1 MDDRHRP
8 VRRFAAVVVL
18 VAAAD
23 LLAKYLAA
31 GALAGRAIPV
41 LGPVDLTL
49 VYNRGS
55 AFGASLGAR
64 TWELNV
70 VTTFAALVLVTLTV
84 RALTPHDRRAP
95 LALGLIGGAA
105 LGNLTSL
112 LVPPAGVAD
121 FISVAVGADTRIVM
135 NLADLAAYAGLA
147 LIVRTAFRVRRAIA
161 ASHARASTA
170 RHHEIEV
177 PILVT
182 AEPAVRVSRTAST
195 VRRRTS
201 PSHDDGRQ
209 VPRAD

>member
-1 MDDRHRP
+1 M
-8 VRRFAAVVVL
+8 L

-23 LLAKYLAA
+23 LLAKLVAT

-41 LGPVDLTL
+41 IGPVDLTL

-55 AFGASLGAR
+55 AFGVSLGAN
-64 TWELNV
+64 TWQLNV

-84 RALTPHDRRAP
+84 RALTLHDPRAP
-95 LALGLIGGAA
+95 IALGLIGGAA

-135 NLADLAAYAGLA
+135 NLADIAAYAGLA
-147 LIVRTAFRVRRAIA
+147 LIVRTALRVHGAIA
-161 ASHARASTA
+161 ATRVRPSAT
-170 RHHEIEV
+170 RHHEVEV
-177 PILVT
+177 PIFVA
-182 AEPAVRVSRTAST
+182 AEPAVRAVSRTSGA
-195 VRRRTS
+195 VQPRV
-201 PSHDDGRQ
+201 SHTPDNHRQ